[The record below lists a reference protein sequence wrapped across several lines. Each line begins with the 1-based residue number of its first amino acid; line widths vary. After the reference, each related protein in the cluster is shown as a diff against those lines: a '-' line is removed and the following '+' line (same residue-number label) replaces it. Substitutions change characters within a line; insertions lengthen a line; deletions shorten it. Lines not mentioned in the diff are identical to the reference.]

1 MANQE
6 FMIELSPLR
15 RAICAAYRIDEKQ
28 CLEDLLIQAELPQD
42 ALTRIQDTARK
53 LVIDVRK
60 RRLGKGGLDA
70 FLFEYDLSS
79 EEGVALMCLAEAL
92 LRIPDNET
100 IDKLI
105 KDKITQPDWEQH
117 LGKSKST
124 FVNAATWAL
133 MLTGKVI
140 SPQRASTHNLSS
152 VLQRLT
158 RRSGEPVIREAVS
171 QAMKILGR
179 QFVMGQTIDEALK
192 RAVPMESKGF
202 LYSYDMLGEEAC
214 TLDDADKYFASYML
228 AIETI
233 GKASVGKN
241 SYTGPGISVKLSALH
256 PRYEW
261 RHRNRVLRELLPRL
275 LDLVLAAKKWD
286 LGFTVD
292 AEESDRLD
300 LSLDLME
307 RIIADPRL
315 DGWNGFG
322 LAVQAYQKRAPY
334 IIDYIADLARK
345 HKRRIMLRLV
355 KGAYWDA
362 EIKWAQERGMSGYPV
377 FTRKA
382 ATDVSYIACVKK
394 ILAATD
400 VIYPQFATHNA
411 YTVALIIELAQG
423 YRDFEF
429 QCLHGMGD
437 SLYSNVVGKEHF
449 DLPCRIYAPVGG
461 HQSLLAYLVRRLLE
475 NGANTSFVNRIV
487 DERAPVEEI
496 IAEPCNRIKIL
507 THKPHPKIPLPENL
521 YGDTRPNSH
530 GLDFTNPL
538 EYKAVLQAIVEN
550 NYNWLSYPTVG
561 KDSSASAT
569 DIFDMT
575 DGRKKI
581 GSVIPATP
589 AQVELALDTANKA
602 AIDWGRTDPE
612 TRIRCLQRMAGLIEQ
627 NKAEFIA
634 LLVHEAGKT
643 LNDAVA
649 EIREAIDYCWYYSY
663 RTSVDFQTQ
672 ILVGPT
678 GEHDQ
683 IKLHGRGVIACISPW
698 NFPLAIFLG
707 QVVAALLAGNTV
719 LAKPA
724 SQTPLVAAKA
734 MELLH
739 LAGIP
744 KEVVQLVPGSGSIV
758 GEALICDQRVR
769 GVIFTGST
777 DTAWRINKMLANRPG
792 PIVPFIAETGGQNA
806 MIADSSVLP
815 EQIVKDVISSAFG
828 SAGQRCSSLR
838 VLYLQNDVA
847 DKIIKMLCGAMAEL
861 NIGDPLELS
870 TDIGPVIDKK
880 AYEMLMAHKN
890 TMKREATLLYEV
902 NTPVKLQHGNYFAP
916 CAFEIKSIAQLTSEV
931 FGPIL
936 HVIRY
941 KASDLEQIIDDINH
955 TGYGLTLGVHS
966 RIDETVE
973 FVVQRAKVGN
983 VYVNRNMIGAV
994 VGVQPFGGE
1003 GLSGTGPK
1011 AGGPLYLPRLA
1022 TEHSLSI
1029 NTSAAGGNATL
1040 MSLQE

>member
-6 FMIELSPLR
+6 FIFDLSPLR
-15 RAICAAYRIDEKQ
+15 RAICEAYRLDEKQ
-28 CLEDLLIQAELPQD
+28 CLEDLLAQAELPQE
-42 ALTRIQDTARK
+42 ALTRIQDIARK

-92 LRIPDNET
+92 LRIPDTET
-100 IDKLI
+100 VDKLI

-140 SPQRASTHNLSS
+140 NPQRASSHNLSA

-158 RRSGEPVIREAVS
+158 KRSGEPVIREAVS

-192 RAVPMESKGF
+192 RAVSMESKG
-202 LYSYDMLGEEAC
+202 YRHSYDMLGEEAC
-214 TLDDADKYFASYML
+214 TDEDAEKYYNSYL
-228 AIETI
+228 NAIETI
-233 GKASVGKN
+233 GRTNTTKSP
-241 SYTGPGISVKLSALH
+241 YTGPGISVKLSALH

-261 RHRNRVLRELLPRL
+261 RQRNRVLRELLPRL
-275 LDLVLAAKKWD
+275 VNLVLAAKNWN
-286 LGFTVD
+286 LGFTID
-292 AEESDRLD
+292 AEEAERLD
-300 LSLDLME
+300 LSLDLIE
-307 RIIADPRL
+307 RIVADPRL

-334 IIDYIADLARK
+334 VIDFVCDLARK
-345 HKRRIMLRLV
+345 HNRRIMLRLV

-362 EIKWAQERGMSGYPV
+362 EIKWAQERGMNGYPV

-382 ATDVSYIACVKK
+382 STDVSYIACVKK
-394 ILAATD
+394 ILASTD
-400 VIYPQFATHNA
+400 LLYPQFATHNA
-411 YTVALIIELAQG
+411 YTVALIVELAQG
-423 YRDFEF
+423 YKDFEF

-437 SLYSNVVGKEHF
+437 ALYSNVVGEQYF
-449 DLPCRIYAPVGG
+449 NIPCRVYAPVGG

-487 DERAPVEEI
+487 DERAPLEEI
-496 IAEPCNRIKIL
+496 IAEPCARIKVL
-507 THKPHPKIPLPENL
+507 THKPHPKIPLPEGL
-521 YGDTRPNSH
+521 YADTRPNSH

-538 EYKAVLQAIVEN
+538 EYKTVLQA
-550 NYNWLSYPTVG
+550 
-561 KDSSASAT
+561 
-569 DIFDMT
+569 MT
-575 DGRKKI
+575 DSQHDWHAAPTLGIAANVSTEHFDTMGGRKKI
-581 GSVIPATP
+581 GTVRSATP
-589 AQVELALDTANKA
+589 EEVELALSA
-602 AIDWGRTDPE
+602 AYAASKEWSASAPE
-612 TRIRCLQRMAGLIEQ
+612 TRMRCLQRMAGLLEQ
-627 NKAEFIA
+627 NKTEFIA
-634 LLVHEAGKT
+634 LLVYEGGKN
-643 LNDAVA
+643 LLDALA
-649 EIREAIDYCWYYSY
+649 EVREAIDYCWYYSY
-663 RTSVDFQTQ
+663 RTGVDFQTQ
-672 ILVGPT
+672 NLLGPT
-678 GEHDQ
+678 GQVDQ
-683 IKLHGRGVIACISPW
+683 SRLHGRGVIACISPW

-707 QVVAALLAGNTV
+707 QVVGALLAGNAV

-734 MELLH
+734 VELLH
-739 LAGIP
+739 LAGVP
-744 KEVVQLVPGSGSIV
+744 KEVVQLLPGSGAVV
-758 GEALICDQRVR
+758 GEALINDARIR

-777 DTAWRINKMLANRPG
+777 ETAWRINKMLANRQG
-792 PIVPFIAETGGQNA
+792 PIIPFIAETGGQNA

-815 EQIVKDVISSAFG
+815 EQIVKDIISSAFG

-838 VLYLQNDVA
+838 VLYLQYDVA
-847 DKIIKMLCGAMAEL
+847 DKIIAMLCGAMAEL
-861 NIGDPLELS
+861 NIGDPVELS
-870 TDIGPVIDKK
+870 TDIGPVIDKN
-880 AYEMLMAHKN
+880 AYDMLTQHKN
-890 TMKREATLLYEV
+890 LMKREATLLYEV
-902 NTPVKLQHGNYFAP
+902 SIPAKLQHGNYFAP
-916 CAFEIKSIAQLTSEV
+916 CAFEIKSIHQLTGEV

-936 HVIRY
+936 HVIRF
-941 KASDLEQIIDDINH
+941 KASDLDQVIDEINS
-955 TGYGLTLGVHS
+955 TGYGLTLGIHS

-973 FVVQRAKVGN
+973 YIAQRVNAGN
-983 VYVNRNMIGAV
+983 IYVNRNMIGAV

-1011 AGGPLYLPRLA
+1011 AGGSYYLPRLA
-1022 TEHSLSI
+1022 NERSLSI

>member
-1 MANQE
+1 MTNQE
-6 FMIELSPLR
+6 FIFELSPLR
-15 RAICAAYRIDEKQ
+15 RAICEAYRLDEDQ
-28 CLEDLLIQAELPQD
+28 CLDNLLSQAQLSAD

-92 LRIPDNET
+92 LRIPDIET

-140 SPQRASTHNLSS
+140 NPNRASSSNMSS

-158 RRSGEPVIREAVS
+158 KRSGEPVIREAVS

-179 QFVMGQTIDEALK
+179 QFVMGQTIEEALK
-192 RAVPMESKGF
+192 RATILENKGF
-202 LYSYDMLGEEAC
+202 SYSYDMLGEEAC
-214 TLDDADKYFASYML
+214 TNEDADKYYASYMY

-233 GKASVGKN
+233 GRASVGKN
-241 SYTGPGISVKLSALH
+241 PYNGPGISVKLSALH

-261 RHRNRVLRELLPRL
+261 RQRNRVLHELLPRL
-275 LDLVLAAKKWD
+275 VNLVLAAKKWD
-286 LGFTVD
+286 LGFTID
-292 AEESDRLD
+292 AEEAERLD
-300 LSLDLME
+300 LSLDLIE
-307 RIIADPRL
+307 RIISDPRIE
-315 DGWNGFG
+315 GWNGFG
-322 LAVQAYQKRAPY
+322 LAVQAYQRRAPY
-334 IIDYIADLARK
+334 VIDFISDLARK
-345 HKRRIMLRLV
+345 YKRRIMVRLV

-362 EIKWAQERGMSGYPV
+362 EIKWAQERGLNGYPV

-382 ATDVSYIACVKK
+382 STDVSYIACVKK
-394 ILAATD
+394 LLAASD
-400 VIYPQFATHNA
+400 AIYPQFATHNA
-411 YTVALIIELAQG
+411 YTVALIVELAKD

-437 SLYSNVVGKEHF
+437 ALYANVVGPENF

-496 IAEPCNRIKIL
+496 IADPCQKINSL
-507 THKPHPKIPLPENL
+507 THKPHPRIPLPENL
-521 YGDTRPNSH
+521 YGEARPNSL
-530 GLDFTNPL
+530 GIDFTNPL
-538 EYKAVLQAIVEN
+538 EYKKILQT
-550 NYNWLSYPTVG
+550 L
-561 KDSSASAT
+561 DSLRQQASPPSAT
-569 DIFDMT
+569 TKEQVAIALE
-575 DGRKKI
+575 RAKHA
-581 GSVIPATP
+581 SVA
-589 AQVELALDTANKA
+589 
-602 AIDWGRTDPE
+602 WGQTEPE
-612 TRIRCLQRMAGLIEQ
+612 ARCRCMQIMADLLEQ
-627 NKAEFIA
+627 NKAQFIS
-634 LLVHEAGKT
+634 
-643 LNDAVA
+643 

-663 RTSVDFQTQ
+663 RTSLDFQVQT
-672 ILVGPT
+672 LVGPT
-678 GEHDQ
+678 GENDQ
-683 IKLHGRGVIACISPW
+683 IRLHGRGIIVCISPW

-724 SQTPLVAAKA
+724 SQTPMIAAKA
-734 MELLH
+734 VELLY
-739 LAGIP
+739 LAGVP
-744 KEVVQLVPGSGSIV
+744 KDVVQLLPGSGAIV
-758 GEALICDQRVR
+758 GEALVSDSRVN
-769 GVIFTGST
+769 GIIFTGST
-777 DTAWRINKMLANRPG
+777 DTARRINQMLANRPG
-792 PIVPFIAETGGQNA
+792 PIVPFIAETGGQNS
-806 MIADSSVLP
+806 MIVDSSVLP
-815 EQIVKDVISSAFG
+815 EQVVKDVISSAFG

-847 DKIIKMLCGAMAEL
+847 DKIILMLSGAMAEL
-861 NIGDPLELS
+861 NIGEPQELS
-870 TDIGPVIDKK
+870 TDIGPVIDRK
-880 AYEMLMAHKN
+880 AYEMLTEHKN
-890 TMKREATLLYEV
+890 HMKREAKLLYEAV
-902 NTPVKLQHGNYFAP
+902 VPAKLQNGNYFAP
-916 CAFEIKSIAQLTSEV
+916 CAFEIQSIDQLKGEV

-941 KASDLEQIIDDINH
+941 KASELAQVIDQVNS
-955 TGYGLTLGVHS
+955 TGYGLTLGIHS
-966 RIDETVE
+966 RIDETID
-973 FVVQRAKVGN
+973 FITQRIKAGN

-1011 AGGPLYLPRLA
+1011 AGGPYYLPRLA
-1022 TEHSLSI
+1022 TERTVSV
-1029 NTSAAGGNATL
+1029 NTAAAGGNATL

>member
-1 MANQE
+1 MVNQE
-6 FMIELSPLR
+6 FMFELSTLQ
-15 RAICAAYRIDEKQ
+15 RAICTAYRVDEKQ
-28 CLEDLLIQAELPQD
+28 CLDELLIQADLPQD

-140 SPQRASTHNLSS
+140 SPHRATTHNLST

-158 RRSGEPVIREAVS
+158 RRSGEPVIREAVA

-179 QFVMGQTIDEALK
+179 QFVMGQTIEEAIK
-192 RAVPMESKGF
+192 RAAPNENKGF
-202 LYSYDMLGEEAC
+202 RYSYDMLGEEAC
-214 TLDDADKYFASYML
+214 TEADAAKYFASYMY
-228 AIETI
+228 AIEVL
-233 GKASVGKN
+233 GKASVGKDPYN
-241 SYTGPGISVKLSALH
+241 GPGISVKLSALH

-261 RHRNRVLRELLPRL
+261 RQRNRVLHELTPRL
-275 LDLVLAAKKWD
+275 LELAIAAKRWD
-286 LGFTVD
+286 LGFTID
-292 AEESDRLD
+292 AEEAERLD
-300 LSLDLME
+300 LSLDLIE
-307 RIIADPRL
+307 RVIADPRL

-322 LAVQAYQKRAPY
+322 LAVQAYQKRALHV
-334 IIDYIADLARK
+334 IDYIIDLARK
-345 HKRRIMLRLV
+345 YKRRVMLRLV

-362 EIKWAQERGMSGYPV
+362 EIKWAQERGLSGYPV

-382 ATDVSYIACVKK
+382 STDVSYIACVKK
-394 ILAATD
+394 ILASTD

-411 YTVALIIELAQG
+411 YTVALILEIAQD

-437 SLYSNVVGKEHF
+437 SLYTNVVGPENF
-449 DLPCRIYAPVGG
+449 NLPCRVYAPVGG
-461 HQSLLAYLVRRLLE
+461 HQNLLAYLVRRLLE

-487 DERAPVEEI
+487 DERAPIEEI
-496 IAEPCNRIKIL
+496 IADPCNKIKVL
-507 THKPHPKIPLPENL
+507 AHKPHPKIHLPEDL
-521 YGDTRPNSH
+521 FGEARPNSR
-530 GLDFTNPL
+530 GIDFTNPL
-538 EYKAVLQAIVEN
+538 EYKPILKLINAYAWQTVATVAATEQDVQFALQIA
-550 NYNWLSYPTVG
+550 
-561 KDSSASAT
+561 K
-569 DIFDMT
+569 
-575 DGRKKI
+575 
-581 GSVIPATP
+581 
-589 AQVELALDTANKA
+589 TAGNE
-602 AIDWGRTDPE
+602 WGQTDPE
-612 TRIRCLQRMAGLIEQ
+612 TRVRCLQRMAGLLEQ
-627 NKAEFIA
+627 HKAEFMA

-643 LNDAVA
+643 LVDALGEV
-649 EIREAIDYCWYYSY
+649 REAIDYCWYYAH
-663 RTSVDFQTQ
+663 RTTLDFQPQ
-672 ILVGPT
+672 VLVGPT

-683 IKLHGRGVIACISPW
+683 IRLHPRGVIACISPW

-724 SQTPLVAAKA
+724 SQTPMIARKA
-734 MELLH
+734 VELLH
-739 LAGIP
+739 LAGVP
-744 KEVVQLVPGSGSIV
+744 KEAVQLLIGSGSVV
-758 GEALICDQRVR
+758 GEALVCDMRIS

-815 EQIVKDVISSAFG
+815 EQVVKDVISSAFG

-838 VLYLQNDVA
+838 VLYIQNDVA
-847 DKIIKMLCGAMAEL
+847 DRVIHMLCGAMQEL
-861 NIGDPLELS
+861 TIGDPLELS
-870 TDIGPVIDKK
+870 TDVGPVIDKN

-890 TMKREATLLYEV
+890 NMKREATLLYEV
-902 NTPVKLQHGNYFAP
+902 TLPAKLQQGNYFAP
-916 CAFEIKSIAQLTSEV
+916 CAFEINCISQLKGEV

-936 HVIRY
+936 HVVRY
-941 KASDLEQIIDDINH
+941 KANDLEQVIDKINN
-955 TGYGLTLGVHS
+955 TGFGLTLGIHS

-973 FVVQRAKVGN
+973 FITQRVRAGN

-1003 GLSGTGPK
+1003 RLSGTGPK
-1011 AGGPLYLPRLA
+1011 AGGEYYVPRLA
-1022 TEHSLSI
+1022 VERTLSI

-1040 MSLQE
+1040 MSLKE